1 MGCNPAPSTFSLLYF
16 PYICYKKLI
25 TMGIFHFLKKNK
37 NIENDNGPNEI
48 YFDDGKSAQIQ
59 SRFTTKNGKKHGEF
73 ESFYE
78 NGLTLLKGEFKN
90 GLQHG
95 KAKSYTSKGVLFR
108 KSDFEN
114 DERIGLTKEF
124 YSNGSL
130 RFEYDSEKHQY
141 TFYSKKGKKTLVANI
156 VIHEES
162 TLHYSFS
169 SNPKIYKAKVVNPK
183 RFDVVVTSL
192 FGKWEVFNDHEEI
205 EYELDF
211 KLLSDSPFIETVQKK
226 YLNKSGE
233 TISSEMLD
241 ISKLNTKYF
250 SCYNINERK
259 DDLTDFDL
267 TIDDVIRFNKIE
279 IEHESLASFIQE
291 SNDSK
296 VYAFERLYCA
306 MKVMSEIMILNGGI
320 DSFKDLSDV
329 LSVNEDK
336 NYWEIERC
344 IKNDHL
350 SIEYKYGK
358 GEYSVN
364 KTSFHGSNFSQDLPY
379 ILIIKDIN

>member
-1 MGCNPAPSTFSLLYF
+1 
-16 PYICYKKLI
+16 
-25 TMGIFHFLKKNK
+25 MGIFDFLNFFKNS
-37 NIENDNGPNEI
+37 ENDHGSNEI

-59 SRFTTKNGKKHGEF
+59 SRFTTKNGKKHGEY
-73 ESFYE
+73 EDFYE

-108 KSDFEN
+108 ESNFEN

-156 VIHEES
+156 VIHKNPIS
-162 TLHYSFS
+162 HMSFS
-169 SNPKIYKAKVVNPK
+169 YHQEIYKAKVVNPG
-183 RFDVVVTSL
+183 RHNRIVTSL
-192 FGKWEVFNDHEEI
+192 FGKWRIFNDNEEI

-233 TISSEMLD
+233 IISSEMLD

-250 SCYNINERK
+250 SYYNINERK
-259 DDLTDFDL
+259 DELIDFDL

-296 VYAFERLYCA
+296 VYAFERPYCA
-306 MKVMSEIMILNGGI
+306 MKVMYEIMILNGGI
-320 DSFKDLSDV
+320 DSFKGLSDI
-329 LSVNEDK
+329 LSINEDK

-358 GEYSVN
+358 GEYSVH
-364 KTSFHGSNFSQDLPY
+364 KTSFHGANFSSALPY
-379 ILIIKDIN
+379 ILIIKDMTSPHI

>member
-1 MGCNPAPSTFSLLYF
+1 
-16 PYICYKKLI
+16 
-25 TMGIFHFLKKNK
+25 MGIFDFLKKNK
-37 NIENDNGPNEI
+37 NSENDNGSNEI

-73 ESFYE
+73 ENFYE

-108 KSDFEN
+108 ESNFEN

-156 VIHEES
+156 VIHKNPIS
-162 TLHYSFS
+162 HMSFS
-169 SNPKIYKAKVVNPK
+169 CNPKIYKAKVVNPG
-183 RFDVVVTSL
+183 RHNRIVTSL
-192 FGKWEVFNDHEEI
+192 FGKWKIFNDHEEI

-226 YLNKSGE
+226 YLNNSGE

-250 SCYNINERK
+250 SYYNSNERK
-259 DDLTDFDL
+259 DELIDFDL

-279 IEHESLASFIQE
+279 IQHESLASFIQE

-329 LSVNEDK
+329 SSVNEDK

-344 IKNDHL
+344 IKNNHL

-358 GEYSVN
+358 GGYSVN
-364 KTSFHGSNFSQDLPY
+364 KTSFHGSNFSQGLPY
-379 ILIIKDIN
+379 ILIIKDIDIN